1 MMTRGILIFCIAAV
15 LSMSGCATPPKEGAP
30 PGPAAAGTP
39 AAAVAGAPSVEQYII
54 GAEDLLRISVW
65 KDENLTTD
73 AVVRSDGMI
82 SVPLVNDVKAS
93 GLTALQLKEE
103 ITNRLKEYIP
113 GVEVTVVVM
122 EMRSN
127 KVYIQGEVQKPGPQP
142 FNGNLTV
149 IQALAL
155 AGGLTPYADKNSIM
169 ILRAS
174 GQQLQFDY
182 SKVSRG
188 RNMDQNVILKRGD
201 TIIVP

>member
-1 MMTRGILIFCIAAV
+1 MMRGILIFCIAAV
-15 LSMSGCATPPKEGAP
+15 LSMSGCATTPKEGAP
-30 PGPAAAGTP
+30 PGPAVAGTP
-39 AAAVAGAPSVEQYII
+39 AAEAPSVEQYII

-82 SVPLVNDVKAS
+82 SVPLVNDVMAS

-103 ITNRLKEYIP
+103 ITNRLMEYIP

-188 RNMDQNVILKRGD
+188 QNMDQNVTLKRGD

>member
-1 MMTRGILIFCIAAV
+1 
-15 LSMSGCATPPKEGAP
+15 
-30 PGPAAAGTP
+30 
-39 AAAVAGAPSVEQYII
+39 VEQYII